1 MILKNLFKKLSSKEK
16 GQKSENIAEKYLKS
30 KGFKI
35 LAKNYRTKAGEID
48 IIAIKNKTLVFVE
61 VKSEIEK
68 INFSAEE
75 KVDFK
80 KKNKIFKVAEHF
92 LVKNLKKLRKIEDI
106 RFDVIVVR
114 FDNTKEE
121 VIHYEGAFYKEG
133 DLTWG

>member
-75 KVDFK
+75 KVDSK
-80 KKNKIFKVAEHF
+80 KKIKIFKVAEHF

-121 VIHYEGAFYKEG
+121 VIHYEEAFYKEG

>member
-75 KVDFK
+75 KVDSK
-80 KKNKIFKVAEHF
+80 KKIKIFKVAEHF

-114 FDNTKEE
+114 FNNTKEE